1 MLLNQ
6 NLMNEKIFLKFI
18 FENPTMFDFMQTDY
32 FENEYIKDIYKISK
46 KFFLKYHKIPETEQ
60 ITQIIKSSENKNF
73 IDDEGNYKEDVIQMI
88 MSTRLNEYDQ
98 NWVRESFETWLKFK
112 NLDMSI
118 LNLVTYIKSTKITE
132 ENINDV
138 IHNSIDIIQKKNSID
153 LDFDEGSDFFNS
165 QDHVSVKNIANPT
178 GYNWLDRQL
187 GGGWTQKQLV
197 VFAGAPK
204 SGKSQV
210 LANLAVKA
218 VENGL
223 NCCII
228 TLEMSE
234 QIYIKRLAINYL
246 DIDIDE
252 YDDITNDSA
261 RLQQIIESKKV
272 SNGNGLKVPG
282 IFRIKEFP
290 TGSASSLDIE
300 NYINKIQ
307 DKYDMKF
314 NLIII
319 DYLNIM
325 KNWRNP
331 NTENLYLKIKQ
342 IAEDVRALSQ
352 RLETC
357 IVTATQLNR
366 AGSSTSNIQMTD
378 VSESMG
384 IVQTVDALFAILN
397 RDDFDISNGTI
408 RLKQL
413 AVRNVPPDET
423 PETFNLN
430 QKHLRIEEMNNLNK
444 NIFNRSDS
452 ENESQNNELWNF

>member
-1 MLLNQ
+1 MA
-6 NLMNEKIFLKFI
+6 EKFI
-18 FENPTMFDFMQTDY
+18 
-32 FENEYIKDIYKISK
+32 
-46 KFFLKYHKIPETEQ
+46 
-60 ITQIIKSSENKNF
+60 
-73 IDDEGNYKEDVIQMI
+73 
-88 MSTRLNEYDQ
+88 
-98 NWVRESFETWLKFK
+98 ESFSVDEWQVETDSGWDDIQGIGMTIPFQKWKIVLENDLF
-112 NLDMSI
+112 LECADDHILFI
-118 LNLVTYIKSTKITE
+118 LNDELNYQEVYTKDLNVGDYIFTKYGYKKIIEIEITDDY
-132 ENINDV
+132 ENMYDLQVSNNNRYFTND
-138 IHNSIDIIQKKNSID
+138 ILSHNS
-153 LDFDEGSDFFNS
+153 
-165 QDHVSVKNIANPT
+165 
-178 GYNWLDRQL
+178 QL
-187 GGGWTQKQLV
+187 LG
-197 VFAGAPK
+197 
-204 SGKSQV
+204 
-210 LANLAVKA
+210 NLAVKA

-234 QIYIKRLAINYL
+234 QIYIKRLAVNYL

-444 NIFNRSDS
+444 NIFNRPDS

>member
-1 MLLNQ
+1 MA
-6 NLMNEKIFLKFI
+6 EKFI
-18 FENPTMFDFMQTDY
+18 
-32 FENEYIKDIYKISK
+32 
-46 KFFLKYHKIPETEQ
+46 
-60 ITQIIKSSENKNF
+60 
-73 IDDEGNYKEDVIQMI
+73 
-88 MSTRLNEYDQ
+88 
-98 NWVRESFETWLKFK
+98 ESFSVDEWQVETDSGWDDIQGIGMTIPFQKWKIVLENDLF
-112 NLDMSI
+112 LECADDHILFI
-118 LNLVTYIKSTKITE
+118 LNDELNYQEVYTKDLNVGDYIFTKYGYKKIIEIEITDDY
-132 ENINDV
+132 ENMYDLQVSNNNRYFTND
-138 IHNSIDIIQKKNSID
+138 ILSHNS
-153 LDFDEGSDFFNS
+153 
-165 QDHVSVKNIANPT
+165 
-178 GYNWLDRQL
+178 QL
-187 GGGWTQKQLV
+187 LG
-197 VFAGAPK
+197 
-204 SGKSQV
+204 
-210 LANLAVKA
+210 NLAVKA

-234 QIYIKRLAINYL
+234 QIYIKRLAVNYL

>member
-1 MLLNQ
+1 
-6 NLMNEKIFLKFI
+6 MNRILKPQINEEK
-18 FENPTMFDFMQTDY
+18 
-32 FENEYIKDIYKISK
+32 S
-46 KFFLKYHKIPETEQ
+46 
-60 ITQIIKSSENKNF
+60 
-73 IDDEGNYKEDVIQMI
+73 
-88 MSTRLNEYDQ
+88 
-98 NWVRESFETWLKFK
+98 
-112 NLDMSI
+112 
-118 LNLVTYIKSTKITE
+118 
-132 ENINDV
+132 
-138 IHNSIDIIQKKNSID
+138 
-153 LDFDEGSDFFNS
+153 GSDNC
-165 QDHVSVKNIANPT
+165 
-178 GYNWLDRQL
+178 RC
-187 GGGWTQKQLV
+187 
-197 VFAGAPK
+197 
-204 SGKSQV
+204 
-210 LANLAVKA
+210 KA

-290 TGSASSLDIE
+290 TGSASTLDIE

-452 ENESQNNELWNF
+452 ENGSQNNELWNF

>member
-1 MLLNQ
+1 MV
-6 NLMNEKIFLKFI
+6 EKFI
-18 FENPTMFDFMQTDY
+18 
-32 FENEYIKDIYKISK
+32 
-46 KFFLKYHKIPETEQ
+46 
-60 ITQIIKSSENKNF
+60 
-73 IDDEGNYKEDVIQMI
+73 
-88 MSTRLNEYDQ
+88 
-98 NWVRESFETWLKFK
+98 ESFSVDEWQVETDSGWDDIQGIGMTIPFQKWKIVLENDLF
-112 NLDMSI
+112 LECADDHILFI
-118 LNLVTYIKSTKITE
+118 LNDELNYQEVYTKDLNVGDYIFTKYGYKKIIEIEITDDY
-132 ENINDV
+132 ENMYDLQVSNNNRYFTND
-138 IHNSIDIIQKKNSID
+138 ILSHNSQI
-153 LDFDEGSDFFNS
+153 
-165 QDHVSVKNIANPT
+165 
-178 GYNWLDRQL
+178 
-187 GGGWTQKQLV
+187 
-197 VFAGAPK
+197 
-204 SGKSQV
+204 

-342 IAEDVRALSQ
+342 MAEDVRALSQ

>member
-1 MLLNQ
+1 MA
-6 NLMNEKIFLKFI
+6 EKFI
-18 FENPTMFDFMQTDY
+18 
-32 FENEYIKDIYKISK
+32 
-46 KFFLKYHKIPETEQ
+46 
-60 ITQIIKSSENKNF
+60 
-73 IDDEGNYKEDVIQMI
+73 
-88 MSTRLNEYDQ
+88 
-98 NWVRESFETWLKFK
+98 ESFSVDEWQVETDSGWDDIQGIGMTIPFQKWKIVLENDLF
-112 NLDMSI
+112 LECADDHILFI
-118 LNLVTYIKSTKITE
+118 LNDELNYQEVYTKDLNVGDYIFTKYGYKKIIEIEITDDY
-132 ENINDV
+132 ENMYDLQVSNNNRYFTND
-138 IHNSIDIIQKKNSID
+138 ILSHNS
-153 LDFDEGSDFFNS
+153 
-165 QDHVSVKNIANPT
+165 
-178 GYNWLDRQL
+178 QL
-187 GGGWTQKQLV
+187 LG
-197 VFAGAPK
+197 
-204 SGKSQV
+204 
-210 LANLAVKA
+210 NLAVKA

-234 QIYIKRLAINYL
+234 QIYIKRLAVNYL

-290 TGSASSLDIE
+290 TGSVSTLDIE

-452 ENESQNNELWNF
+452 ENESQNNELWDF

>member
-1 MLLNQ
+1 MA
-6 NLMNEKIFLKFI
+6 EKFI
-18 FENPTMFDFMQTDY
+18 
-32 FENEYIKDIYKISK
+32 
-46 KFFLKYHKIPETEQ
+46 
-60 ITQIIKSSENKNF
+60 
-73 IDDEGNYKEDVIQMI
+73 
-88 MSTRLNEYDQ
+88 
-98 NWVRESFETWLKFK
+98 ESFSVDEWQVETDSGWDDIQGIGMTIPFQKWKIVLENDLF
-112 NLDMSI
+112 LECADDHILFI
-118 LNLVTYIKSTKITE
+118 LNDELNYQEVYTKDLNVGDYIFTKYGYKKIIEIEITDDY
-132 ENINDV
+132 ENMYDLQVSNNNRYFTND
-138 IHNSIDIIQKKNSID
+138 ILSHNS
-153 LDFDEGSDFFNS
+153 
-165 QDHVSVKNIANPT
+165 
-178 GYNWLDRQL
+178 QL
-187 GGGWTQKQLV
+187 LG
-197 VFAGAPK
+197 
-204 SGKSQV
+204 
-210 LANLAVKA
+210 NLAVKA

-234 QIYIKRLAINYL
+234 QIYIKRLAVNYL

-290 TGSASSLDIE
+290 TGSASTLDIE